1 MKKLI
6 NVLLMALYCPV
17 VCAQVELDGMF
28 DSRIPANQV
37 WDGRYL
43 AYTYQGNSH
52 IYDIQTKELTLVKGV
67 PVSAISFYKGF
78 YFESQDDKFLLRRM
92 GEDSAVLPNKFSW
105 VSQWFGNTFVAW
117 EEKSGPEGGI
127 LGTWYD
133 IEKGVIARHY
143 LQDIYKAVGFDYEM
157 DFWYRILNIN
167 NAINFYKRH
176 FREGLAPMLHPK
188 TKLFG
193 YYDSELNRVI
203 ENKYLEADPFFE
215 GLAAVQNEN
224 GLWGFINPKGEEVIP
239 FKFRKKPGIF
249 SQGLSR
255 VVNENN
261 KVGFINKNG
270 DLIIS
275 PLYLEASHFYK
286 GMSLVSK
293 GSGNWMTLDL
303 LGNESKFP
311 CPPCL
316 IQKGY
321 HLFPAYSD
329 YFPYQSLV
337 QYMDQGMA
345 IFQTGFDSFIVNQEG
360 KRPMPGNYGLL
371 KDLVNGQL
379 IVVEGGNLWSKSDQR
394 FFIKDVKRDS
404 ILIRLNLTEF

>member
-6 NVLLMALYCPV
+6 NVLLMALYCPF

-167 NAINFYKRH
+167 NAVNFYKRH
-176 FREGLAPMLHPK
+176 YGEGLVPMLHPK
-188 TKLFG
+188 TKLYG
-193 YYDSELNRVI
+193 YYDSALNRII
-203 ENKYLEADPFFE
+203 ENKFLEADPFFE

-224 GLWGFINPKGEEVIP
+224 GLWGFTNPKGEEVIP
-239 FKFRKKPGIF
+239 FKFRKKPGRF

-293 GSGNWMTLDL
+293 GSGNWILVDH

-321 HLFPAYSD
+321 HLFPSYSD

-345 IFQTGFDSFIVNQEG
+345 IFQTGFDNFILNQDG

-394 FFIKDVKRDS
+394 FFIKDVKSDS
-404 ILIRLNLTEF
+404 LIIRLNLTEF

>member
-6 NVLLMALYCPV
+6 NMLLMALYCPF

-28 DSRIPANQV
+28 DSTIPANQV

-52 IYDIQTKELTLVKGV
+52 IYDIQTKEMTLVKGV

-78 YFESQDDKFLLRRM
+78 YFESREDEFLLRRV
-92 GEDSAVLPNKFSW
+92 GEDSPVLPNKFSW
-105 VSQWFGNTFVAW
+105 VSQWFGNAFVAW

-133 IEKGVIARHY
+133 IENGVIARHY
-143 LQDIYKAVGFDYEM
+143 LKDIYKAVGFDYQM
-157 DFWYRILNIN
+157 DFWYRDLRFNH
-167 NAINFYKRH
+167 AVNFYKRH
-176 FREGLAPMLHPK
+176 YAEGLVPMLHPQ
-188 TKLFG
+188 TKLYG
-193 YYDSELNRVI
+193 YYDSSLNRI
-203 ENKYLEADPFFE
+203 IDNKYLEADPFFE
-215 GLAAVQNEN
+215 GLAAVQHEN
-224 GLWGFINPKGEEVIP
+224 GLWGFINTKGEEVIP

-270 DLIIS
+270 ELIIK

-293 GSGNWMTLDL
+293 EAGTWMMVDL
-303 LGNESKFP
+303 LGNESKFS

-337 QYMDQGMA
+337 WYMDQGMA
-345 IFQTGFDSFIVNQEG
+345 IFQTGFENFIVNQEG
-360 KRPMPGNYGLL
+360 KRPMPGYYGLL

-394 FFIKDVKRDS
+394 FFVKDIANDSVLIK
-404 ILIRLNLTEF
+404 LNLNEF